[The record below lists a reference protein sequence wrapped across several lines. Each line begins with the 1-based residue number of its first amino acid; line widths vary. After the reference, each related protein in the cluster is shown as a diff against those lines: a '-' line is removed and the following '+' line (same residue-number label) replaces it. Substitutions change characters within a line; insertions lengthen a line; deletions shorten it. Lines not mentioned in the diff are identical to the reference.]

1 RQRGKI
7 HIYRGSRSNIVISRI
22 FSAYFLGLPLISAAN
37 AEEDWAFFG
46 DSAGQTR
53 RFAKGRKASFP
64 ATAAA
69 AQVARSCLRSA
80 ALESL
85 AFLRSFFFLMAFY
98 ERDLLDARRIGR
110 APGGDFG
117 VVLERVVDKPPLIGI
132 HRFN

>member
-1 RQRGKI
+1 MQK
-7 HIYRGSRSNIVISRI
+7 RI
-22 FSAYFLGLPLISAAN
+22 GHFS
-37 AEEDWAFFG
+37 G

-53 RFAKGRKASFP
+53 RFAKERKASFP

-132 HRFN
+132 HRFKLK